1 MKKEP
6 GPYSGTPFDLTGKT
20 ALVSGGAGLL
30 GAEFCKA
37 LASAGANIV
46 LADNDKKKMKNTT
59 KEIQRTLPEISII
72 ARYTDV
78 TDQSSIDEC
87 IDLIKSRYGQL
98 DILVNSAAVDPK
110 FEKNSDISK
119 FSSFPNFPKELWQ
132 YSIDVNLT
140 GTFLLTQK
148 VCKLM
153 EKKKRGSI
161 INLGS
166 NYGLVGPDQRIYKK
180 KNQSQQTYKPVV
192 YSVCKAGIIG
202 FTKYLATYYAGT
214 KIRVNLLTPGG
225 VYNNH
230 DKDFADNY
238 AQRTVLRRMSDK
250 KEFWGGVIF
259 LASDASSYMTG
270 GNLVIDGGWTA
281 L

>member
-1 MKKEP
+1 MRKSHH
-6 GPYSGTPFDLTGKT
+6 PYSGTPFDLAGKV

-30 GAEFCKA
+30 GTEFCKA
-37 LASAGANIV
+37 LASAGASIV
-46 LADNDKKKMKNTT
+46 LADNDKRKMKKAG
-59 KEIQRTLPEISII
+59 KEIQRTLPEVSII
-72 ARYTDV
+72 TQFTDII
-78 TDQSSIDEC
+78 DQDSIDEC
-87 IDLIKSRYGQL
+87 LDLIKSKYGKL
-98 DILVNSAAVDPK
+98 DILVNSAAIDPK
-110 FEKNSDISK
+110 FEKNSDTSK

-140 GTFLLTQK
+140 GMFLLTQK

-153 EKKKRGSI
+153 ERKKRGSI

-192 YSVCKAGIIG
+192 YSVCKAGVVG
-202 FTKYLATYYAGT
+202 FTKYLAAYYAGT
-214 KIRVNLLTPGG
+214 KIRVNLLTPSG

-238 AQRTVLRRMSDK
+238 AQRTILRRMSDK